1 MSYIDLEVLGG
12 AWRLLGSESSKDE
25 FLSPTTVCVERLL
38 ADRLTS
44 LASLSDAKVKYTD
57 SVEAKKTQKQTK
69 QTNKQTNKQHKQE
82 ITKTKTQQGSKEQ
95 GEGRKDQGRS
105 RRKVWGHSK

>member
-69 QTNKQTNKQHKQE
+69 QHKQHKQHKQE